1 MLVRSQLLFAGLL
14 AMVALPQH
22 AAAASP
28 VGYWKTIDDDTGK
41 PASIIQITERDG
53 KLSGRIVQLIR
64 QPGEEADPVCI
75 ECEGKLKGKKVVGM
89 QILSGLE
96 QDDDEWSGGRIMDP
110 NNGKSYKCYIE
121 VQDGGKKLKV
131 RGYLGIALLGRTQYW
146 LRVQKPDPNVRAVQL
161 SDGKMTPIAWEK
173 APAE

>member
-1 MLVRSQLLFAGLL
+1 MVLRSHLPFASML
-14 AMVALPQH
+14 AMLALPDG

-28 VGYWKTIDDDTGK
+28 VGYWKPIDDDSGK
-41 PASIIQITERDG
+41 PTSIVQITENGG
-53 KLSGRIVQLIR
+53 KLSGRIVQLIV
-64 QPGEEADPVCI
+64 QPGDEPDPVCS
-75 ECEGKLKGKKVVGM
+75 ECEGNLKGKKVVGM
-89 QILSGLE
+89 QILSGME

-121 VQDGGKKLKV
+121 VEDGGKKLKV

-146 LRVQKPDPNVRAVQL
+146 QRVQKPDPNVRAVRL

-173 APAE
+173 APSP